1 MRTFY
6 MLPVRTIQNISKETI
21 SLTESKNVLRLNV
34 KTRISIYNVMQ
45 KYIRLLVQ
53 YSVHVS

>member
-53 YSVHVS
+53 